1 MAVETRVRFP
11 VTAFGLF
18 LGLPVLNF
26 PKRRDWVQKGCNTQ
40 GSHVITHRS
49 TNWACRCLTS
59 QIGRDGVL
67 SPEYGRIRWAYKRK
81 GQPPG
86 VEPGPLQGQDGEVC
100 AMQLMTECPLIWQQ
114 QA

>member
-49 TNWACRCLTS
+49 TNWACRYLTS

-67 SPEYGRIRWAYKRK
+67 SPEYGRIQCGDHNGGALY
-81 GQPPG
+81 Q
-86 VEPGPLQGQDGEVC
+86 LSCVC
-100 AMQLMTECPLIWQQ
+100 SQHTEAPMV
-114 QA
+114 